1 MRKMTAM
8 TTAGLAL
15 VVQGP
20 GNVGLEQR
28 TYGPPGPSEVL
39 IEPAFVGVCGSDLEV
54 INGALDPAYVR
65 YPVVLGHEWSG
76 VVLATGADVERFNEG
91 DHVVVEGI
99 RACALCAPCREGRT
113 NLCDNYEELGFTIDG
128 AAGPAVIA
136 PAALTHRVDDA
147 IPLDAAV
154 LIEPAAVVLRG
165 LREVSPTP
173 GSRVL
178 VVGDGTV
185 ALLAAQLVR
194 MWSPSKVSVAGRRAA
209 QASLATAGH
218 CASARRPCPKT
229 SGADVWRSRFSMNST
244 NAASETSLRRPTLT
258 LLSWRLAIRPKA
270 VDRPTHRR
278 SMTSSTVCNLAIVPI
293 GSIVSP
299 VSN

>member
-1 MRKMTAM
+1 
-8 TTAGLAL
+8 
-15 VVQGP
+15 
-20 GNVGLEQR
+20 
-28 TYGPPGPSEVL
+28 
-39 IEPAFVGVCGSDLEV
+39 
-54 INGALDPAYVR
+54 
-65 YPVVLGHEWSG
+65 
-76 VVLATGADVERFNEG
+76 VLATGADVERFNEG

-147 IPLDAAV
+147 IPLEAAA

-178 VVGDGTV
+178 VIGDGTV

-194 MWSPSKVSVAGRRAA
+194 MWSPSKISVAGRRAA
-209 QASLATAGH
+209 QASLATAVGVDSFTIEEPKGQCYDLVIEAAGGPVAVETALRAAAKSGEILLIGIAGH
-218 CASARRPCPKT
+218 GVSANLLIDDFVNRDLTVRGSFSYTASAWAETVRLLN
-229 SGADVWRSRFSMNST
+229 SGHF
-244 NAASETSLRRPTLT
+244 
-258 LLSWRLAIRPKA
+258 RPKSLI
-270 VDRPTHRR
+270 THRYPLKEYSAAFNALSVDSGEPR
-278 SMTSSTVCNLAIVPI
+278 GKVLFEMR
-293 GSIVSP
+293 
-299 VSN
+299 